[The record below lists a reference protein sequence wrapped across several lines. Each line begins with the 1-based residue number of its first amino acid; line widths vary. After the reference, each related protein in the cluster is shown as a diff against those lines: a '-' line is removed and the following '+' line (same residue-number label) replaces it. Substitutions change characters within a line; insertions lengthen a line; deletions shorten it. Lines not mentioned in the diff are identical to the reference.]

1 MMKIKQLINSLLVA
15 FEQLHLK
22 KRTNKNKI
30 FVTFF
35 NLAIMVNKKFFN
47 LLAPL
52 NFFHFAYRI
61 FLLIFGL
68 LFLAFILIYN
78 DIIFPSICYD
88 NLFNIYLK
96 DIIDIKEDIIKKTI
110 TLFNEMFK
118 EETNISSKLIQDTT
132 QISTDINNITT
143 ETPVIEDN
151 YNKYKFY
158 TSPYFYIPVVVSGLV
173 LIYLGSDDII
183 SVLSDILDLF
193 KGNGGGGPVNPE
205 WTPPT
210 YPLYDPFPEL
220 ERELDRLEQISKEID

>member
-1 MMKIKQLINSLLVA
+1 MTNIISSFLLA

-22 KRTNKNKI
+22 KRTNKI

-35 NLAIMVNKKFFN
+35 NLAIMLNKKFYN

-52 NFFHFAYRI
+52 NFCLFLYR
-61 FLLIFGL
+61 FLLLILGL
-68 LFLAFILIYN
+68 LFLGFILIYN

-110 TLFNEMFK
+110 NLFNEMFT

-132 QISTDINNITT
+132 DINNISTESITT
-143 ETPVIEDN
+143 ETPVREDN

-193 KGNGGGGPVNPE
+193 NGNGGGGPVNPE

-210 YPLYDPFPEL
+210 YPLYDPYPEL
-220 ERELDRLEQISKEID
+220 ERELERLEQLSKEID

>member
-1 MMKIKQLINSLLVA
+1 MKNMINLILLA
-15 FEQLHLK
+15 FEQLDLK
-22 KRTNKNKI
+22 KRTNKI
-30 FVTFF
+30 VVTFF
-35 NLAIMVNKKFFN
+35 NLAIMLNKKYYN

-52 NFFHFAYRI
+52 NLCLCIYRFFL
-61 FLLIFGL
+61 FLFGL
-68 LFLAFILIYN
+68 LFLGFILIYN

-96 DIIDIKEDIIKKTI
+96 DIIDIKEDIINKTI
-110 TLFNEMFK
+110 HLFNEMYT
-118 EETNISSKLIQDTT
+118 EQTNISSKLIQETT
-132 QISTDINNITT
+132 EISSDINNISTESIT
-143 ETPVIEDN
+143 KETPVIEDN
-151 YNKYKFY
+151 FNKYKFY

-210 YPLYDPFPEL
+210 YPLYDPYPEL
-220 ERELDRLEQISKEID
+220 ERELERLEQLSKEID